1 MSDVRVGARAPD
13 GTGPAG
19 QVAAEATDAA
29 TKAAG
34 NVAGTAK
41 EQAGQVADEVSAQ
54 ARNVAL
60 DMRDKVTEQA
70 RTQNDKLADGIRR
83 MADDLDQMRA
93 QRGDS
98 PAAQVVSRVA
108 DGSRQVADYL
118 ADRGPEGLLGD
129 VQDYARRKP
138 GTFLATALVAG
149 LVVGRLGKGVL
160 NATDSPSGSAGKPR
174 EDAFVSDV
182 PRLDPEPAYP
192 TAGYPDSAVE
202 PGYRTG
208 PVPSSTEYASTG
220 TGRPFVVDDP
230 YATEVPAVAWP
241 EAQGE
246 GRP

>member
-1 MSDVRVGARAPD
+1 
-13 GTGPAG
+13 
-19 QVAAEATDAA
+19 
-29 TKAAG
+29 
-34 NVAGTAK
+34 VAGTAK

-54 ARNVAL
+54 ARNVAS
-60 DMRDKVTEQA
+60 DVRDKVTEQA

-108 DGSRQVADYL
+108 DGGRRVADYL
-118 ADRGPEGLLGD
+118 ADRGPEGLLGE
-129 VQDYARRKP
+129 VQDYARRRP

-149 LVVGRLGKGVL
+149 FVVGRLGKGVL
-160 NATDSPSGSAGKPR
+160 NATDSPSASAGKPR

-192 TAGYPDSAVE
+192 TAGYPDTAVE

-208 PVPSSTEYASTG
+208 LARSSTEYASTG

-230 YATEVPAVAWP
+230 YATEVPAVTRP
-241 EAQGE
+241 EARGE

>member
-13 GTGPAG
+13 RTGPAG

-34 NVAGTAK
+34 NVADTAK
-41 EQAGQVADEVSAQ
+41 EQAGQVAGEVSAQ

-60 DMRDKVTEQA
+60 DMRDKVAEQA

-108 DGSRQVADYL
+108 DGGRQVADYL
-118 ADRGPEGLLGD
+118 AERGPEGILGE

-149 LVVGRLGKGVL
+149 FVVGRLGKGVL
-160 NATDSPSGSAGKPR
+160 NATDSPDRSAGKPR
-174 EDAFVSDV
+174 EDAFVSDI

-192 TAGYPDSAVE
+192 TAGYPDSAAE
-202 PGYRTG
+202 PGYRTDPA
-208 PVPSSTEYASTG
+208 PVGTEYASTG

-230 YATEVPAVAWP
+230 YAVELPADARP
-241 EAQGE
+241 DARGE